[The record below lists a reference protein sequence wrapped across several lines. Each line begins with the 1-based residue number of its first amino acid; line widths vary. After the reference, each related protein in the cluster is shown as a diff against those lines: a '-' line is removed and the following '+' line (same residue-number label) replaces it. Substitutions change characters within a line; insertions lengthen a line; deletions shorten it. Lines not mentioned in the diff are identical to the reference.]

1 MNPRIVQF
9 ISKQTCA
16 TVCCVAENG
25 TPYCF
30 NCFYVFNSQDALLY
44 FKSSTA
50 THHSALMMKNNSV
63 AGTILPDKLSMLQIK
78 GIQFDGIVLPDDHP
92 LTRQAHG
99 HYYKKHPTALA
110 MPGEMWAIQL
120 NNIKMTDNT
129 LGFGSKL
136 NWSRGELTHPQQ

>member
-1 MNPRIVQF
+1 MNTKIAQF

-16 TVCCVAENG
+16 TVCCVDEKGN
-25 TPYCF
+25 PYCF
-30 NCFYVFNSQDALLY
+30 NCFYVFNSQEVLLY
-44 FKSSTA
+44 FKSSTGTRHA
-50 THHSALMMKNNSV
+50 GMLANNPVV
-63 AGTILPDKLSMLQIK
+63 AGTILPDKLSMLQIR
-78 GIQFDGIVLPDDHP
+78 GIQFDGTVLSDDHP

-120 NNIKMTDNT
+120 NSIKMTDNT

-136 NWSRGELTHPQQ
+136 AWTREELLSHVV